1 MEKISGVV
9 SHLQAISRTEVAI
22 ELNSEKQNKVVR
34 LVVGEPWVISQGD
47 SLELSGEADLK
58 SGVFVAYAYTNQTK
72 GVRFYPEYTI
82 GMRAVAAFWYLLS
95 GFFVVGTASLLYI
108 NLFDSRPRYLT
119 AAIVFLPF
127 LFSCFL
133 LLLGY
138 KRFAKLKRIT
148 RAVAASE

>member
-9 SHLQAISRTEVAI
+9 SNLQPISRTEVTI
-22 ELNSEKQNKVVR
+22 ELSSDKQLKVVR
-34 LVVGEPWVISQGD
+34 LLVAEAWVISRGD

-58 SGVFVAYAYTNQTK
+58 SGIFVAYGYTNQTK
-72 GVRFYPEYTI
+72 CVRFYPEYTL
-82 GMRAVAAFWYLLS
+82 GMRAMAAFWYLLS

-108 NLFDSRPRYLT
+108 NLFDSRPRYLS
-119 AAIVFLPF
+119 AAIVFIPF
-127 LFSCFL
+127 LFSCSF